1 MLLDFEAASVE
12 GDLDVV
18 ALTAS
23 SWRVSDKRFSPDDAR
38 GLLAYMERVD
48 DHIAVTLLKP
58 PPVRFANASTRVAYP
73 PSWARG
79 MRLESCSLISR
90 WAREIGLPS
99 AL

>member
-58 PPVRFANASTRVAYP
+58 PPVTFANASTLAEALALIAERTHEVEYP
-73 PSWARG
+73 
-79 MRLESCSLISR
+79 
-90 WAREIGLPS
+90 
-99 AL
+99 